1 MSRTIRNG
9 SPRELTAVQRAERR
23 ARATRPTPR
32 RLSTRSAV
40 IAAEI
45 ADHDRDAVAAFFAGG
60 AR

>member
-1 MSRTIRNG
+1 MARTIRNG
-9 SPRELTAVQRAERR
+9 SPRELTTIQRAERR
-23 ARATRPTPR
+23 ARVARPAPR
-32 RLSTRSAV
+32 RLSTRAAV